1 METRPR
7 TTRTNPPTATL
18 PRHEIA
24 TADIPVARCGAR
36 RLGRRGVETLFLRP
50 ETFGCHSSCRARCRK
65 RHPYRRRHVAVRLS
79 RSVFAHGRCETA
91 SPDIGERDAMADSA
105 KKSAPPPS
113 SPARG
118 GFANRA
124 LTIIW
129 SRSTGG
135 SICSVKDS
143 LQGTLRSGRSGTI
156 RSSWPVTQS
165 VISSKFRNR
174 FLFDRQP

>member
-1 METRPR
+1 MKSRPL
-7 TTRTNPPTATL
+7 TYLLLVAALGVWGVVAWKLFSSGPKPSAVTPAAVLAVGSDTRTDDDTL
-18 PRHEIA
+18 
-24 TADIPVARCGAR
+24 
-36 RLGRRGVETLFLRP
+36 RLDYGRQR
-50 ETFGCHSSCRARCRK
+50 
-65 RHPYRRRHVAVRLS
+65 
-79 RSVFAHGRCETA
+79 
-91 SPDIGERDAMADSA
+91 